1 MDKYH
6 PGYFGKVGMRYFHL
20 TRNQYWKPTI
30 NLDKLWSLVPEETR
44 DEYVSG
50 KKTDTAPVLDLLP
63 LGYSK
68 VLGKGRIPEIPIVV
82 RARWFS
88 KEAERKIKEAGGVV
102 DCDSETITLD
112 VQLPVMDNA
121 LSLFDT
127 PKKASLQRG
136 ADTLR
141 TALKDYERTFAA
153 THNGRKP
160 GKDDIKSNQ
169 TIATKYK
176 EYNKVRDVLAG
187 NLGLAALNPPQPK
200 VKHFHTR
207 TDSAIS
213 LTPQKSRHR
222 STPSKPRV
230 HPNEID
236 PYDAPPSSI
245 SPRPMFHAIG
255 PTPRRDGTVI
265 GIFDMLPP
273 SGSIK
278 SSQET
283 PSSRKRKVD
292 ALQEDQPNDDNTQ
305 ETVTQTPSQ
314 RRSHRRAA
322 ASGKNHNM
330 TATPTSR
337 EDSSNRKHSKTP
349 ISQSKRFMLDH
360 FFATPSAVRF
370 SNLVEHDDGDDDDD
384 APHLAGTRAQ
394 TKTPLRDA
402 LLGINSPAKQ
412 NTEISGTDAT
422 PPYLKRSF
430 SFKERLLSASG
441 GRPSSSASMR
451 GYNINVTTSPT
462 QIKKGPRVGLRGA
475 KFAPFAPKPL
485 SQMIAE
491 LQSQS
496 QTEAVQGGDTTD
508 RVDHDDADDDDDD
521 MEALREMEAGEV
533 NVLVN
538 DSQAGAVGL
547 GQSAEAEP
555 PMRVW
560 KKKGQKRTTRRV
572 IMRPVKMKPA
582 AAPKFVAADD
592 DDDDDDQNEESSE
605 DELALDS
612 AHAHAHAAEDD
623 DRQGGDVSRVEET
636 QLLHGAVAH
645 DDGDVDG
652 ELDDME
658 YLIAEAEAERD
669 GEDSDQLVDS
679 DEDAEF
685 LLESEDVPRTTRATK
700 NKGYSSAKSKAK
712 GGSAADSAGKSSS
725 SKNGPKAK
733 TKAKAKDKAK
743 DKDAAEDGKT
753 SRTIN
758 PNAYSHMNFRSLKI
772 KNKNSKAKGRGRFGR
787 GRR

>member
-1 MDKYH
+1 MC
-6 PGYFGKVGMRYFHL
+6 GRRG
-20 TRNQYWKPTI
+20 
-30 NLDKLWSLVPEETR
+30 WS
-44 DEYVSG
+44 SI
-50 KKTDTAPVLDLLP
+50 
-63 LGYSK
+63 SSN
-68 VLGKGRIPEIPIVV
+68 GRMLC
-82 RARWFS
+82 
-88 KEAERKIKEAGGVV
+88 G
-102 DCDSETITLD
+102 SETITLD

-121 LSLFDT
+121 LPLLDT
-127 PKKASLQRG
+127 PKKASLQRE

-153 THNGRKP
+153 AHNGRKP

-187 NLGLAALNPPQPK
+187 KLGLDELNPPQPK
-200 VKHFHTR
+200 VKHFHIR

-236 PYDAPPSSI
+236 PYDALPSSV
-245 SPRPMFHAIG
+245 SPRPIFHAIG

-278 SSQET
+278 SSQGT

-305 ETVTQTPSQ
+305 ATITQTPSQ
-314 RRSHRRAA
+314 RRSHHRAA
-322 ASGKNHNM
+322 ESGKIHNI

-370 SNLVEHDDGDDDDD
+370 SNLVQHDDGDDDDD
-384 APHLAGTRAQ
+384 APYLNGTPAQ

-412 NTEISGTDAT
+412 NTEISGTEAT

-496 QTEAVQGGDTTD
+496 QSDSVQAGDTAD
-508 RVDHDDADDDDDD
+508 RVDNDDDDADDDDDD

-538 DSQAGAVGL
+538 DSQARALGL
-547 GQSAEAEP
+547 GQSAEASP
-555 PMRVW
+555 PTRLW

-592 DDDDDDQNEESSE
+592 DDDDDQNEESSE

-612 AHAHAHAAEDD
+612 AHAHAAKDD

-636 QLLHGAVAH
+636 QLLNRAVAH

-669 GEDSDQLVDS
+669 GEDADQLLDS
-679 DEDAEF
+679 DEDDEF
-685 LLESEDVPRTTRATK
+685 LLESADVSRTTRATK
-700 NKGYSSAKSKAK
+700 KKGYSSAKSKAK
-712 GGSAADSAGKSSS
+712 GGSADSAGKSSS
-725 SKNGPKAK
+725 KNGSKAK
-733 TKAKAKDKAK
+733 TKAKDKDK
-743 DKDAAEDGKT
+743 DKDAAEDGKP